1 MNLSQLANPR
11 ILEQPTYLPGKPI
24 EEVAAEY
31 GLESGEICK
40 LASNENP
47 WGASPKALK
56 AGADALS
63 KVNLYP
69 EGSGQVLRKALAK
82 YHQLEA
88 DQFIL
93 GNGSNEI
100 IELLG

>member
-1 MNLSQLANPR
+1 MTTTALAQQSTRFGQYELHHSIVYTTFLSP
-11 ILEQPTYLPGKPI
+11 
-24 EEVAAEY
+24 EVAAEY

-82 YHQLEA
+82 YHLC
-88 DQFIL
+88 
-93 GNGSNEI
+93 
-100 IELLG
+100 